1 MPNKLKGVFAN
12 INAPPMRPKIDS
24 HRGRSF
30 DLCNKLIERIA
41 CVDEVDQEII
51 RLFYE
56 AGSPSLL
63 PKDMQAKLERSR
75 VTSQQISRK
84 ILKMNK
90 RSEKESGK
98 QIAEKRGWHWAL
110 MSFAYAIWGELG
122 KIDPAET

>member
-1 MPNKLKGVFAN
+1 M
-12 INAPPMRPKIDS
+12 
-24 HRGRSF
+24 SF
-30 DLCNKLIERIA
+30 DLYNKLIERIA

-63 PKDMQAKLERSR
+63 PKDMQAKLERFR

-90 RSEKESGK
+90 RLEKEFGK